1 MSQRLLHSTREHL
14 PTILLCICASGRP
27 IIFGTPLQVSRPQ
40 RQCPSRETAAC
51 PQKTP
56 PSLLGAHC
64 GKAGPSFGCVY
75 DYVGSIST
83 RPCGV
88 AVNRAM
94 LPAVEFMS
102 ALIFSGVTLVVL
114 FFAAEIALRQCHV
127 GTCACICGQSQR
139 RLMLFQ
145 VEGRE
150 FTDGGIT
157 TNVW

>member
-1 MSQRLLHSTREHL
+1 MCQRPLHSTREHL

-27 IIFGTPLQVSRPQ
+27 IIFGTPLQFSRPQ
-40 RQCPSRETAAC
+40 RQCPSRENAAC

-114 FFAAEIALRQCHV
+114 FFCGRDRPSPVSCGYLRLYLRTIPTEANAV
-127 GTCACICGQSQR
+127 PGR
-139 RLMLFQ
+139 R
-145 VEGRE
+145 
-150 FTDGGIT
+150 
-157 TNVW
+157 